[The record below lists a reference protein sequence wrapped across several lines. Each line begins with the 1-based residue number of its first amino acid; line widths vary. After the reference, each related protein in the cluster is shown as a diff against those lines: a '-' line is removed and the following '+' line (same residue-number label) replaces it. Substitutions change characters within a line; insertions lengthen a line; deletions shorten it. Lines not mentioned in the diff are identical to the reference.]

1 LNENPLKD
9 VKFSVSD
16 EEYVGQTSPLRGVRG
31 YILICWNMM
40 LCASMIDA

>member
-16 EEYVGQTSPLRGVRG
+16 EEYAGQTSPLLGVDG
-31 YILICWNMM
+31 YILIWLEHDVMC
-40 LCASMIDA
+40 